1 MGRLDLDAQRSEAN
15 DEPHTVVLGGREW
28 KLPARFPLV
37 AGQRMQEG
45 EVEGAIAML
54 FGEDAVETLSPL
66 FSTEDLEAIAD
77 QLYDLTDRAQRA
89 QTTATNGNGNGN
101 RAARRAA
108 ASNS

>member
-1 MGRLDLDAQRSEAN
+1 MGRLDLDAQRAEAN
-15 DEPHTVVLGGREW
+15 DEPHEVVLGGREW

-45 EVEGAIAML
+45 AVEEAIAML
-54 FGEDAVETLSPL
+54 FGPDAVEHLSPL

-77 QLYDLTDRAQRA
+77 QLYDLNDRAQRA
-89 QTTATNGNGNGN
+89 QAAANTATNGN

-108 ASNS
+108 ASTS